1 MSSEQTLRDRLL
13 KIIGDEEP
21 YKWASRN
28 KISKSTLFNI
38 INKDGNPRADQ
49 LLKISK
55 ATGFSMEW
63 LLTGDDEILREHKTG
78 TVTPAD
84 VWFWGDNDKTP
95 PSTTPPHAQENKPDF
110 IQVPRYEIAASA
122 GGGTVVQSEQIVDFI
137 SFKEEWVRN
146 SLGASAKDLA
156 LISVKGDSME
166 PTLSDGDLVL
176 VDISSR
182 TIEANAIYVLQFW
195 GSLMVKRIQR
205 KVDGTVVIKSDNHIY
220 ETETITGELLTQL
233 NIIGRVVWYGKRA

>member
-1 MSSEQTLRDRLL
+1 MKLSDRLKKVRESSGRTQKEL
-13 KIIGDEEP
+13 ATALNVSLTAIQGYEAGRQIPGG
-21 YKWASRN
+21 
-28 KISKSTLFNI
+28 NI
-38 INKDGNPRADQ
+38 LESLARLGVDIN
-49 LLKISK
+49 
-55 ATGFSMEW
+55 W
-63 LLTGDDEILREHKTG
+63 LLTGEGAMNKGFSGIETREAGPAWAFEQKSDEYIH
-78 TVTPAD
+78 
-84 VWFWGDNDKTP
+84 
-95 PSTTPPHAQENKPDF
+95 
-110 IQVPRYEIAASA
+110 VPRYEIAASA
-122 GGGTVVQSEQIVDFI
+122 GGGAVVQSEQIVDFI

-146 SLGASAKDLA
+146 SLGASAKNLA

-205 KVDGTVVIKSDNHIY
+205 KVDGTVVIKSDNQIY